1 MRLLHRRPLREV
13 VSWNFNPICGYCA
26 RFLSTS
32 SWGRELKCPNHCHMT
47 ARKYVDLFV
56 RSWVEII
63 TFSSSAIFS
72 KVDLFVRSWVEMP
85 LRLSCCNIGLSTSSW
100 GRELKFL
107 ALLFFSVC
115 IQVDLFVRSWVEIIE
130 IQESKPFYPSTS
142 SWGRELKY
150 FLSYSILFS
159 VKVDLFVRSW
169 VEIFLELLNTIFG
182 EVDLFVR
189 SWVEICRYPMLL
201 HRWIRRPLREVVS
214 WNKCYLHYY
223 ISSPGRPLREVV
235 SWNSPSNMY
244 ARACTRRPLREVV
257 SWNMSNMS
265 LKKFCEVDLFVR
277 SWVEITRVILSV
289 YRGYCRPLREV
300 VSWNSLLWPLIWFPA
315 QSTSSWGRELK
326 YDRW

>member
-159 VKVDLFVRSW
+159 VKSTSSWGRELKYVDIQCYCIGESVDLFVRSW
-169 VEIFLELLNTIFG
+169 VEINVIFIIISPLLVDLFVRSWVEILRRTCMQ
-182 EVDLFVR
+182 EPARVDLFVR
-189 SWVEICRYPMLL
+189 SWVEICQTCL
-201 HRWIRRPLREVVS
+201 
-214 WNKCYLHYY
+214 
-223 ISSPGRPLREVV
+223 
-235 SWNSPSNMY
+235 
-244 ARACTRRPLREVV
+244 
-257 SWNMSNMS
+257 
-265 LKKFCEVDLFVR
+265 
-277 SWVEITRVILSV
+277 
-289 YRGYCRPLREV
+289 
-300 VSWNSLLWPLIWFPA
+300 
-315 QSTSSWGRELK
+315 
-326 YDRW
+326 